1 MLGPVRIPHM
11 TWAPTVLDAINIFE
25 AEIVHDPIVPT
36 PGRARPEERRTG
48 VDLRAYGGSEKRRRE
63 READQAL

>member
-11 TWAPTVLDAINIFE
+11 TWAPTVLYAINIFE
-25 AEIVHDPIVPT
+25 AEIVHDPFVPT